1 MRASAPTRFRAF
13 RIHRGERVLG
23 KIDSL
28 TLDDLSPGGIVIRA
42 RYAGLNYKDA
52 LATTEHGGV
61 IRNFPR
67 VGGSDVSGHVLSSDD
82 PRWRPGDA
90 VLAYAQGL
98 GVDHDGGFSEYVR
111 VRPDQLVALP
121 PELDLL
127 ASASL
132 GVAGFTAAL
141 AVHLLQDNGLRP
153 GQGDVWVNG
162 ATGGVG
168 SMAIA
173 MLAASGYRV
182 VAMSSKTEHSAWLR
196 RQGAAEVL
204 GSGDL
209 APSPGLLAKARGSA
223 AIDSIG
229 GAALDGLLRSMQ
241 PRGIVASVGNVGGNT
256 LHTNVL
262 PFILRGVR
270 LIGVNLN
277 AYRDLESLLWR
288 RLATDLR
295 PARLRENT
303 RLIALDDLP
312 EAIRQMLNAQT
323 VGRTLV
329 AFGEA

>member
-1 MRASAPTRFRAF
+1 M
-13 RIHRGERVLG
+13 
-23 KIDSL
+23 
-28 TLDDLSPGGIVIRA
+28 IRA
-42 RYAGLNYKDA
+42 RYAALNYKDA
-52 LATTEHGGV
+52 LATTDHGGV

-82 PRWRPGDA
+82 PRWQPGDS

-127 ASASL
+127 SGASL

-141 AVHLLQDNGLRP
+141 TVHLLQENGLQP
-153 GQGDVWVNG
+153 EQGDVWVNG

-168 SMAIA
+168 CMAIA

-182 VAMSSKTEHSAWLR
+182 VAMSSKAEHADWLL
-196 RQGAAEVL
+196 RQGAAEVVGRGEL
-204 GSGDL
+204 TSSS
-209 APSPGLLAKARGSA
+209 ALLAKARGSA

-229 GAALDGLLRSMQ
+229 GDALDGLLRSMQ
-241 PRGIVASVGNVGGNT
+241 PRGIVASVGNVSGNA

-270 LIGVNLN
+270 LIGINLS
-277 AYRDLESLLWR
+277 AYRDLEPMLWR

-295 PARLRENT
+295 PDRLNENT
-303 RLIALDDLP
+303 RLLALDELP
-312 EAIRQMLNAQT
+312 AAIGQMLNAQT

-329 AFGEA
+329 DYGEA